1 MLILSKVIVN
11 RLDKFFSLNF
21 GVTKVMTIYEGRCK
35 KVVSNF
41 ELIKTFATYTF
52 EGKGLLLNI
61 NSHKTK
67 NNRII

>member
-21 GVTKVMTIYEGRCK
+21 GVTQVITIYEGRYK

-41 ELIKTFATYTF
+41 ELINTFVTYTF
-52 EGKGLLLNI
+52 DGKRLI
-61 NSHKTK
+61 TK
-67 NNRII
+67 YK